1 MPGGLG
7 VEKPGGGR
15 TVKKTTVYPWAVL
28 LALVSISP
36 ALAGV
41 VELGASKDN
50 TLYQDLV
57 GDLSN
62 GAGIHLFT
70 GTTLVGE
77 LRRGVIAFDVAAAVP
92 RGVTIDSVTLTLH
105 MSKTNPFAGPQ
116 EVFLHRILAD

>member
-1 MPGGLG
+1 M
-7 VEKPGGGR
+7 
-15 TVKKTTVYPWAVL
+15 KKTTVIAWAGL
-28 LALVSISP
+28 LALVSMSP

-41 VELGASKDN
+41 VELGATKDN
-50 TLYQDLV
+50 TLFSDFE

-62 GAGIHLFT
+62 GAGIYFFT
-70 GTTLVGE
+70 GATLASE